1 MAERQTTWGRSLAQ
15 LRQWASDTEGVSL
28 CPSSLSV
35 AAPVRQAFYDQV
47 DEVADLLAAEVL
59 GERLPQAG
67 RLARALGDGREEL
80 LAASGLGAYRLPE
93 RLEHFLTDAHR
104 ALAEPLSSLVVDA
117 ASGRVPLAE
126 VHGRA
131 ASEAARSAD
140 VLMRCAYEAWVYLGI
155 MAALRPVRFWAVAS
169 EDGRR
174 LVAVPTDEVRMGWQ
188 VPSRELRHPE
198 AVFETADGRV
208 FACKCEAAREIDYYD
223 VMAPPARDTSAGGNT
238 ENLMG
243 RRVLLLYQLDGVR
256 DVRPLVDRKEKRQV
270 AADHVCTVLSPGE
283 MGSPSHLGA
292 FISRL
297 RTLRTRRPVTVL
309 AYEGPAAF
317 PAEMAEDAQV
327 PPVEFKAVGL
337 SLDALAAVAA
347 PLAPDYE

>member
-15 LRQWASDTEGVSL
+15 LRRWASDTEGVSL
-28 CPSSLSV
+28 SPSSLSV
-35 AAPVRQAFYDQV
+35 AAPVRQAFYAQV

-59 GERLPQAG
+59 GERLPQAM
-67 RLARALGDGREEL
+67 RLAGELADLRGEL

-93 RLEHFLTDAHR
+93 RLEHFLFDGHR
-104 ALAEPLSSLVVDA
+104 ALAEPLTSLVVDGV
-117 ASGRVPLAE
+117 SGRVPLAE
-126 VHGRA
+126 VHGLA

-140 VLMRCAYEAWVYLGI
+140 VLMRCAYEAWAYLGM
-155 MAALRPVRFWAVAS
+155 MAALHPVRFWAVAS

-174 LVAVPTDEVRMGWQ
+174 LAAVPTDEVRMGWQ
-188 VPSRELRHPE
+188 VPFRELRHPE

-243 RRVLLLYQLDGVR
+243 HRVLLLYRLDGVQ
-256 DVRPLVDRKEKRQV
+256 DMRPLVDRKEKCQV
-270 AADHVCTVLSPGE
+270 PADLACTVLAPAE
-283 MGSPSHLGA
+283 MSSPSHLGA

-297 RTLRTRRPVTVL
+297 RILRTKRPVTVL
-309 AYEGPAAF
+309 AYEDPAAF
-317 PAEMAEDAQV
+317 PTEMAEDAQV

-337 SLDALAAVAA
+337 SREALASVAA
-347 PLAPDYE
+347 SLTPDYE